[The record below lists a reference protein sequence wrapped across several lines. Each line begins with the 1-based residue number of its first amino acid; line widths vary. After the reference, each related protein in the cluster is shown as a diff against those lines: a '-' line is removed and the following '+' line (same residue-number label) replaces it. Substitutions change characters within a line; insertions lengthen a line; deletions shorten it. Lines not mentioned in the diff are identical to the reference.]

1 MHKTRVYRWE
11 HLISSKTFKISYL
24 LNLLSEKSELEK
36 LVQQL
41 KSTIEQYEKDM
52 NESKNNIFK
61 LQNQFESSLVQ
72 KGQNES
78 QFQG

>member
-1 MHKTRVYRWE
+1 
-11 HLISSKTFKISYL
+11 L

>member
-1 MHKTRVYRWE
+1 M
-11 HLISSKTFKISYL
+11 

>member
-1 MHKTRVYRWE
+1 M
-11 HLISSKTFKISYL
+11 

-41 KSTIEQYEKDM
+41 KSIIEQYEKDM